1 MPNISTANI
10 RNIALLGHSGSGKTS
25 LAEAMMFLTK
35 ATDRLGKISEGN
47 TVCDYDPEEIK
58 RGFSVSTAIAPIN
71 YKDKIINIIDT
82 PGYLDFIAETR
93 QALRVAGSAMI
104 VVNAKA
110 GLEVGCELGW
120 RYAQEAKIPKS
131 IFVNHLD
138 EENTDFSKIF
148 MEMRN
153 MFGVSVCPL
162 VVPLVEDNKLVCL
175 VDIAHRTAFIRENGV
190 RKQIEVSEGAKALI
204 DKYKMLLDE
213 SLAGTSDELMEKFFT
228 EEPFTEEETLKALHD
243 GMVSGEITPVYS
255 GSATTL
261 WGVEH
266 FLEYIANSYPTPLDK
281 KVERG
286 VEGPIEIKE
295 HGPASIFI
303 FKTVADPFVGKMSYF
318 KVMSGILK
326 KDDVLKN
333 LTTGQSEK
341 FAHIYVSKG
350 KKQIEVEEMACG
362 DIGVTSKLINTN
374 TNDTLSADNDKQYSK
389 ITFPEPLLCTAIMP
403 KAKGDEDKISFGI
416 NKLLEEDLSIRY
428 ENRAE
433 TKQQLL
439 YGLGEQHI
447 DVIVSRLKTRFGTS
461 VELAPEKIAYR
472 EAIKKT
478 VKVEGKHKKQS
489 GGKGQYGHVWIEFS
503 PGEEDGL
510 TFTESIFGGSVPKNF
525 HPAVEKGL
533 QECMA
538 KGVLAGFPVASLKAN
553 LFDGSYHDVDSS
565 EMSFKLAAAIAFKEG
580 LKQANPVILEPVG
593 NLSVTVPDNMMGDII
608 GDINK
613 RRGKVM
619 GMNPSEDLK
628 GYSIVDAEVPQS
640 EMGNYTIVLRAAT
653 QGRGSF
659 TYKFDRYSEAPAN
672 VAQKIIDE
680 AKKNAEADK

>member
-25 LAEAMMFLTK
+25 LAEAMMYLTK

-47 TVCDYDPEEIK
+47 TMCDYDPEEIK

-71 YKDKIINIIDT
+71 FKDKIINIIDT

-93 QALRVAGSAMI
+93 QALRVAGSALI

-110 GLEVGCELGW
+110 GLEVGAELGW
-120 RYAQEAKIPKS
+120 RYAQESNIPKS

-138 EENTDFSKIF
+138 EENTDFSKVL
-148 MEMRN
+148 MEMRD
-153 MFGVSVCPL
+153 MFGVSVVPL
-162 VVPLVEDNKLVCL
+162 VVPFRENDKLVCL
-175 VDIAHRTAFIRENGV
+175 VDIARKTAFIRENGE
-190 RKQIEVSEGAKALI
+190 RKQIDVPAGAQALI
-204 DKYKMLLDE
+204 DRYREMLDE
-213 SLAGTSDELMEKFFT
+213 ALAGTSDALMEKFFT
-228 EEPFTEEETLKALHD
+228 GEEFTMEETLTALHD
-243 GMVSGEITPVYS
+243 GMVSGDITPVYS
-255 GSATTL
+255 GSATTT

-266 FLEYIANSYPTPLDK
+266 FLEYIAESYPTPLDK

-295 HGPASIFI
+295 TGPASIFV

-318 KVMSGILK
+318 KVMSGVLK

-333 LTTGQSEK
+333 LTTGQTEK

-350 KKQIEVEEMACG
+350 KRQIEVEEMACG
-362 DIGVTSKLINTN
+362 DIGVTTKLVNTN
-374 TNDTLSADNDKQYSK
+374 TNDTLSADHDKQYAK
-389 ITFPEPLLCTAIMP
+389 ITFPEPLLCTAVVP
-403 KAKGDEDKISFGI
+403 KAKGDEDKISAGI
-416 NKLLEEDLSIRY
+416 AKLLEEDLSIRY

-447 DVIVSRLKTRFGTS
+447 DVIVSRLKTRYGTT
-461 VELAPEKIAYR
+461 VELEPEKIAYR
-472 EAIKKT
+472 EAIKKS

-553 LFDGSYHDVDSS
+553 LYDGSYHDVDSS
-565 EMSFKLAAAIAFKEG
+565 EMAFKLAAALAFKDG

-593 NLSVTVPDNMMGDII
+593 NLSVTVPDSMMGDII

-619 GMNPSEDLK
+619 GMNPSEFLK
-628 GYSIVDAEVPQS
+628 GYSVVDAEVPQS
-640 EMGNYTIVLRAAT
+640 EMGNFTITLRAST

-659 TYKFDRYSEAPAN
+659 TYTFDRYAEAPSN
-672 VAQKIIDE
+672 VAQKIIE
-680 AKKNAEADK
+680 QAKKEQE

>member
-1 MPNISTANI
+1 
-10 RNIALLGHSGSGKTS
+10 
-25 LAEAMMFLTK
+25 
-35 ATDRLGKISEGN
+35 
-47 TVCDYDPEEIK
+47 
-58 RGFSVSTAIAPIN
+58 
-71 YKDKIINIIDT
+71 
-82 PGYLDFIAETR
+82 
-93 QALRVAGSAMI
+93 
-104 VVNAKA
+104 
-110 GLEVGCELGW
+110 
-120 RYAQEAKIPKS
+120 
-131 IFVNHLD
+131 
-138 EENTDFSKIF
+138 
-148 MEMRN
+148 
-153 MFGVSVCPL
+153 
-162 VVPLVEDNKLVCL
+162 
-175 VDIAHRTAFIRENGV
+175 
-190 RKQIEVSEGAKALI
+190 
-204 DKYKMLLDE
+204 
-213 SLAGTSDELMEKFFT
+213 
-228 EEPFTEEETLKALHD
+228 
-243 GMVSGEITPVYS
+243 
-255 GSATTL
+255 
-261 WGVEH
+261 
-266 FLEYIANSYPTPLDK
+266 
-281 KVERG
+281 
-286 VEGPIEIKE
+286 
-295 HGPASIFI
+295 
-303 FKTVADPFVGKMSYF
+303 
-318 KVMSGILK
+318 
-326 KDDVLKN
+326 
-333 LTTGQSEK
+333 
-341 FAHIYVSKG
+341 
-350 KKQIEVEEMACG
+350 
-362 DIGVTSKLINTN
+362 
-374 TNDTLSADNDKQYSK
+374 
-389 ITFPEPLLCTAIMP
+389 MP

-503 PGEEDGL
+503 PGEQDGL

-593 NLSVTVPDNMMGDII
+593 NLSVTVPDGMMGDII

-628 GYSIVDAEVPQS
+628 GYSIVEAEVPQS

-659 TYKFDRYSEAPAN
+659 TYKFDRYAEAPAN
-672 VAQKIIDE
+672 VAQKIIEE
-680 AKKNAEADK
+680 AKKNAEAEK

>member
-10 RNIALLGHSGSGKTS
+10 LNIALLGHSGSGKTS

-35 ATDRLGKISEGN
+35 ATDRLGKVSEGN
-47 TVCDYDPEEIK
+47 TVCDFDPEEIK

-71 YKDKIINIIDT
+71 FQDKIINILDT

-110 GLEVGCELGW
+110 GLEVGAELGW
-120 RYAQEAKIPKS
+120 RYAQEARIPKS

-138 EENTDFSKIF
+138 EENTDFAKIL
-148 MEMRN
+148 MEMRD
-153 MFGVSVCPL
+153 MFGVSVVPL
-162 VVPLVEDNKLVCL
+162 VVPFTENNQLVCL
-175 VDIAHRTAFIRENGV
+175 VDIAKKTAFVRENGV
-190 RKQIEVSEGAKALI
+190 RKQIDVPAGAQALI
-204 DKYKMLLDE
+204 DRYREMLDE
-213 SLAGTSDELMEKFFT
+213 ALAGTSDELMEKFFSGDA
-228 EEPFTEEETLKALHD
+228 FTEEETLKALHD
-243 GMVSGEITPVYS
+243 GMVSGDITPVYS

-266 FLEYIANSYPTPLDK
+266 FLEYIAKSYPTPLDK

-286 VEGPIEIKE
+286 VDGPIEIKE
-295 HGPASIFI
+295 EGPASIFV

-318 KVMSGILK
+318 KVMSGVLK

-333 LTTGQSEK
+333 LTTGQTEK

-350 KKQIEVEEMACG
+350 KRQIEVEEMACG
-362 DIGVTSKLINTN
+362 DVGVTTKLLNTN
-374 TNDTLSADNDKQYSK
+374 TNDTLSADSDKEYAK
-389 ITFPEPLLCTAIMP
+389 ITFPEPLLCNAIVP
-403 KAKGDEDKISFGI
+403 KAKGDEDKISSGI
-416 NKLLEEDLSIRY
+416 TKLLEEDLSIKY

-472 EAIKKT
+472 EAIKKS

-503 PGEEDGL
+503 PGEEEGL

-553 LFDGSYHDVDSS
+553 LYDGSYHDVDSS
-565 EMSFKLAAAIAFKEG
+565 EMAFKLAAALAFKDG
-580 LKQANPVILEPVG
+580 LKQASPIILEPIG
-593 NLSVTVPDNMMGDII
+593 NLSVVVPDAMMGDII

-640 EMGNYTIVLRAAT
+640 EMGNYTITLRAAT
-653 QGRGSF
+653 QGRGNF
-659 TYKFDRYSEAPAN
+659 TYKFDRYAEAPEN
-672 VAQKIIDE
+672 VAQKIIDD
-680 AKKNAEADK
+680 AKKAAEAEK